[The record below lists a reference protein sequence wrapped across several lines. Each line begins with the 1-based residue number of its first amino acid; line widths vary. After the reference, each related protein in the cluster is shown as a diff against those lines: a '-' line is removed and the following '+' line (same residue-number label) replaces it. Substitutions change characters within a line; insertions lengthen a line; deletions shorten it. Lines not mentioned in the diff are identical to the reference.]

1 MPSLARLTAV
11 VVIQHNPVGFQAGL
25 MGNLTFLGLA
35 ERVIEE
41 ENRPLSPYEIWQI
54 ALSKGYE
61 QELRSK
67 AGKTPASTLYSAIM
81 TDVYF
86 EKSRFVKVSKR
97 PARYFLKRLA
107 TVHRVGIGSN

>member
-1 MPSLARLTAV
+1 
-11 VVIQHNPVGFQAGL
+11 

-35 ERVIEE
+35 ERVLEE
-41 ENRPLSPYEIWQI
+41 ENRPLSPYEIWEI
-54 ALSKGYE
+54 AISKGYN

-86 EKSRFVKVSKR
+86 EKSRFVKVSKL
-97 PARYFLKRLA
+97 PARYFLKRLV
-107 TVHRVGIGSN
+107 TGRRVGIASG